1 MDELMNNL
9 ELVFTLGVY
18 GFAVMALVLR
28 GAPSLAPAVARLAQ
42 SARHMGESDFY
53 CFFPT
58 RSLAVRRGL

>member
-1 MDELMNNL
+1 MDELMNNF

-18 GFAVMALVLR
+18 GFAAVALVLR
-28 GAPSLAPAVARLAQ
+28 GASALMPAAVRLAH